1 MPSKLYLALIVAL
14 IALTSSC
21 SLGQGKELG
30 ESAVVLFHNQFNA
43 GQFKEIYD
51 QADIAFRKSAKE
63 DEVVA
68 LLEAV
73 RRKLGTI
80 KQSNASGWRVNAT
93 PTETTVRM
101 QYNTEFTE
109 GNATEQF
116 IFLVSGDKAILYNY
130 NINSPLLITK

>member
-1 MPSKLYLALIVAL
+1 MQNRLYLAPIVAL
-14 IALTSSC
+14 IVLTTSC
-21 SLGQGKELG
+21 SLGKGKELG
-30 ESAVVLFHNQFNA
+30 ANAVVQFHNQFNA

-51 QADIAFRKSAKE
+51 QSDTAFRKAAKE
-63 DEVVA
+63 TDIVA

-80 KQSNASGWRVNAT
+80 KQSNPIGWRVNAT
-93 PTETTVRM
+93 TTETTVSM

-116 IFLVSGDKAILYNY
+116 VFLVSGDKAILYNY
-130 NINSPLLITK
+130 NINSPLLITR